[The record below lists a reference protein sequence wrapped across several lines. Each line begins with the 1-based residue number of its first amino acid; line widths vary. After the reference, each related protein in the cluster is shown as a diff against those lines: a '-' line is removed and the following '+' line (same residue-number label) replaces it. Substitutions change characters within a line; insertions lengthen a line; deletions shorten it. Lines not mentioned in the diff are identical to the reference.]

1 MEYEKVELRVKILV
15 DPLKVSFMLYIW
27 KESILSSLKSTI
39 TESLFFGFGVLIIE
53 KFRFLL
59 LLSIEVSRPPKEPSR
74 MVD

>member
-27 KESILSSLKSTI
+27 KESILSSLNSTI

-53 KFRFLL
+53 KFRFLP
-59 LLSIEVSRPPKEPSR
+59 LLSIEVSRTPKEPSR

>member
-1 MEYEKVELRVKILV
+1 LV